1 MGHSQVTYEEA
12 LNKIFIIYRDID
24 TILSEKRLN
33 PNQVEVLNILF
44 MVDEIFTGEIKWVK
58 ENDKGN
64 LEVFKEKSNI
74 KRQESDKQPDMKNMS
89 DLEREESAAQEEQS
103 AKGLKIL
110 TPNQMLSRLSISL
123 AQLKAGNNSEKL
135 KNEIRQLLY
144 SLYR

>member
-1 MGHSQVTYEEA
+1 M
-12 LNKIFIIYRDID
+12 NKIFIIYRDID

-33 PNQVEVLNILF
+33 PNQVEVPNILF

-58 ENDKGN
+58 ENDKGD

-74 KRQESDKQPDMKNMS
+74 KRQESDKQPDTKNMS
-89 DLEREESAAQEEQS
+89 DLESEESAAQEEQS
-103 AKGLKIL
+103 AKGLKIV

-144 SLYR
+144 SLHR